1 MNMSGMTRPCWAGL
15 KAAFGMPA
23 MGLFCALAS
32 FGALT
37 EAIGIE
43 LWVMIASVLLIWS
56 MPALMA
62 FNEMMVTMSGVW
74 AMVIAIAFANVRNV
88 PMVVTAI
95 PMVRTRPGIRWG
107 ADLTL
112 AQLMSPTTWVHILA
126 TSDQV
131 PLEMRRRYFVAFS
144 ITVLTA
150 ALLGAVVGYFGVQS
164 LPKAL
169 QPTLLLLTPL
179 YLVLIMLSVRRLS
192 SYLAFAAG
200 AVAVPALMTWSME
213 WGLAIGGL
221 GAGTVGF
228 LLAGEHKKKAGK

>member
-1 MNMSGMTRPCWAGL
+1 MNTPGMTRPCWAGL
-15 KAAFGMPA
+15 KAALGMPA

-37 EAIGIE
+37 EALGME

-74 AMVIAIAFANVRNV
+74 AMIVAIAFANVRNI

-112 AQLMSPTTWVHILA
+112 AQFMSPTTWVHILA

-150 ALLGAVVGYFGVQS
+150 ALLGAVVGYFGVRY
-164 LPKAL
+164 LPKTL

-200 AVAVPALMTWSME
+200 AGVVPALMTWSVE

-221 GAGTVGF
+221 GAGTIGF
-228 LLAGEHKKKAGK
+228 LLAGEHKKKADE

>member
-1 MNMSGMTRPCWAGL
+1 
-15 KAAFGMPA
+15 
-23 MGLFCALAS
+23 
-32 FGALT
+32 
-37 EAIGIE
+37 
-43 LWVMIASVLLIWS
+43 
-56 MPALMA
+56 
-62 FNEMMVTMSGVW
+62 
-74 AMVIAIAFANVRNV
+74 
-88 PMVVTAI
+88 MVVTAI

-144 ITVLTA
+144 ITVLMA
-150 ALLGAVVGYFGVQS
+150 ALSGAVVGYFGVRS

>member
-1 MNMSGMTRPCWAGL
+1 MIAPSMTTPCWAGV
-15 KAAFGMPA
+15 KAALGMPA

-37 EAIGIE
+37 EAVGME

-62 FNEMMVTMSGVW
+62 FNEIMVSISGVW
-74 AMVIAIAFANVRNV
+74 AMVVAIAFANIRNV

-95 PMVRTRPGIRWG
+95 PMVRTQPGIRWV
-107 ADLTL
+107 ADLIL
-112 AQLMSPTTWVHILA
+112 AQLMSPTTWVHILV
-126 TSDQV
+126 TSEQV
-131 PLEMRRRYFVAFS
+131 PLEMRRRYFSAFS
-144 ITVLTA
+144 FTVLTA
-150 ALLGAVVGYFGVQS
+150 ALLGAVVGYFSVRS
-164 LPKAL
+164 LPNTV
-169 QPTLLLLTPL
+169 QPALLLLTPL

-200 AVAVPALMTWSME
+200 AVAVPALMTWSVE

-221 GAGTVGF
+221 GAGTAGC
-228 LLAGEHKKKAGK
+228 LLAGEHKEKAGK

>member
-1 MNMSGMTRPCWAGL
+1 MNTPGMTRPCWAGL
-15 KAAFGMPA
+15 KAALGMPA

-37 EAIGIE
+37 EAVGME

-74 AMVIAIAFANVRNV
+74 AMVVAIAFANVRNI

-131 PLEMRRRYFVAFS
+131 PLEMRRRYFVAVS
-144 ITVLTA
+144 YTHLT
-150 ALLGAVVGYFGVQS
+150 
-164 LPKAL
+164 LP
-169 QPTLLLLTPL
+169 TI
-179 YLVLIMLSVRRLS
+179 YSV
-192 SYLAFAAG
+192 
-200 AVAVPALMTWSME
+200 
-213 WGLAIGGL
+213 
-221 GAGTVGF
+221 
-228 LLAGEHKKKAGK
+228 